1 MTWADFQS
9 SVLAFLNRS
18 SADVPT
24 IGSVNLVVVAAN
36 MSKTEAQRRHAFK
49 MSRTVAYISTSMSG
63 ADFTTSAFTTP
74 SSAVV
79 VPIRRI
85 EQVWFYTTP
94 TPFYRYK
101 RVPFMTLGDL
111 RYDYETSTLTDINQ
125 PLAPTQSPATY
136 PNFDIRWYVQGT
148 RIFLQG
154 VTVPPISVSMDV
166 MQWMPI
172 YDGTITDF
180 FLTYHFDWMLLKT
193 VQNLNQYLKES
204 ERVEV
209 ADADLEKRWKSVTA
223 LDENFGEDS
232 FESGG
237 N

>member
-18 SADVPT
+18 SADIPT
-24 IGSVNLVVVAAN
+24 IGTVNLVVVAAN

-49 MSRTVAYISTSMSG
+49 MSRTKAYISTSMSG
-63 ADFTTSAFTTP
+63 ADFTTAAFTTP
-74 SSAVV
+74 LSATV

-85 EQVWFYTTP
+85 EQAWMYANATP
-94 TPFYRYK
+94 YYRY
-101 RVPFMTLGDL
+101 RLIPYMTLGDL
-111 RYDYETSTLTDINQ
+111 KNDYDTSTLVDLNLNSAAMF
-125 PLAPTQSPATY
+125 PSTY
-136 PNFDIRWYVQGT
+136 PCFDIRWYVQGT
-148 RIFLQG
+148 MIFLQG
-154 VTVPPISVSMDV
+154 VTVPALPISLDV
-166 MQWMPI
+166 MQWMPQ

-180 FLTYHFDWMLLKT
+180 FLTYHFDWMMLKT

-209 ADADLEKRWKSVTA
+209 ADSDLERRWKSVTA